1 MIEIDR
7 ARLKN
12 ALVLKSA
19 DIVNCRLYVVDPS
32 TKFWAR
38 LLIIKEPKFS
48 IDFTKS
54 IHDAYFGISTRSI
67 RISVPNRFLFYTV
80 IDNFITFFKAIKQL
94 LQNFRYFNWE
104 LTNSK
109 PSIHQKMQL
118 FSSCQYQNC
127 SIGNGTTCGS
137 FENKLAL
144 IFELGK
150 IEQKERIRKWKAFEK
165 NLKRY

>member
-94 LQNFRYFNWE
+94 LQNFRYFNWGIDE
-104 LTNSK
+104 FETIY
-109 PSIHQKMQL
+109 PSQKCNC
-118 FSSCQYQNC
+118 FPSCQYQNC

-137 FENKLAL
+137 F
-144 IFELGK
+144 
-150 IEQKERIRKWKAFEK
+150 
-165 NLKRY
+165 

>member
-1 MIEIDR
+1 MDMFLVWCCFYAKTMLERFKPTVESSCTKNQIKIIRGPRKKLKLDVHLDSVALVIRLRKVDVMIEIDR

-80 IDNFITFFKAIKQL
+80 IDNFITFSKQ
-94 LQNFRYFNWE
+94 
-104 LTNSK
+104 
-109 PSIHQKMQL
+109 
-118 FSSCQYQNC
+118 
-127 SIGNGTTCGS
+127 
-137 FENKLAL
+137 
-144 IFELGK
+144 
-150 IEQKERIRKWKAFEK
+150 
-165 NLKRY
+165 